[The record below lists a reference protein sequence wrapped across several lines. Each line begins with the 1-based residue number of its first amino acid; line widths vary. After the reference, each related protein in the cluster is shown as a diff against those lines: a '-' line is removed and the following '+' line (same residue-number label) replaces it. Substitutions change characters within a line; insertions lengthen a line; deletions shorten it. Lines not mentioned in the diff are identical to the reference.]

1 MAALR
6 DQVKRRRLLALREDP
21 DAEWLR
27 RLLYGG
33 RSSANAIYHVIRA
46 LQNAP
51 CEDPLA
57 LATESSIRAAATSMV
72 VGLET
77 VENVQGRPWYLLDPN
92 RLLMA
97 VVDESEFL
105 QRKFL
110 EVARWKQDSPWS
122 LIVGFDEY
130 VPGDPFKLESGRKC
144 MNVYYTFADLGAEVI
159 CLNEAWFNPV
169 SILVSDMHNFDGQ
182 WSALLRHYLRLQ
194 LHGESGLM
202 TAGVPLNLNGTV
214 YVLKA
219 ELTAIVSDGDGHR
232 QSLQWRGASS
242 LRPCFR
248 HDNVMKL
255 GSPVVHADDSFCDIS
270 CSEYRRFHTASPND
284 LVADRATLLDAERRH
299 AAGALTPAALEQ
311 TRKEVGYNTTES
323 GLLSDAELNADSDAH
338 RKSLYDWAHTLFQD
352 GVFTTEMNLFLDA
365 CHEKLRKKKNEFEIY
380 LKGEYCF
387 PKSTQTGMRQIH
399 RIFSQAR
406 SKKHVMKGLMSE
418 CLSMYPM
425 ARHYIETVATEGE
438 IDLERKSF
446 LALCHVIDVLLSA
459 KYGSITMGNGATLL
473 RDAVVLYFEAHTSAY
488 GRDHFKP
495 KTHWLFDIAD
505 QMAELAARGVAVL
518 PDCFAIERLHQASK
532 HVAQHV
538 TTRGGVKFS
547 KLALTGVRSA
557 FI

>member
-1 MAALR
+1 
-6 DQVKRRRLLALREDP
+6 
-21 DAEWLR
+21 
-27 RLLYGG
+27 
-33 RSSANAIYHVIRA
+33 
-46 LQNAP
+46 
-51 CEDPLA
+51 
-57 LATESSIRAAATSMV
+57 
-72 VGLET
+72 
-77 VENVQGRPWYLLDPN
+77 
-92 RLLMA
+92 
-97 VVDESEFL
+97 
-105 QRKFL
+105 
-110 EVARWKQDSPWS
+110 
-122 LIVGFDEY
+122 
-130 VPGDPFKLESGRKC
+130 
-144 MNVYYTFADLGAEVI
+144 
-159 CLNEAWFNPV
+159 
-169 SILVSDMHNFDGQ
+169 
-182 WSALLRHYLRLQ
+182 
-194 LHGESGLM
+194 M

-406 SKKHVMKGLMSE
+406 SPKNVVKGLMSE

-459 KYGSITMGNGATLL
+459 KYGSITMVNGATLL

-557 FI
+557 FIQIKMHEQNVNQKHVHVIVQTQTNSTRSKSINQRHVDAPARLLEKLRCCTATQECSHGRRLTVWRSGHGAWSCSHNWRRGAFWRRCGYSRRWRLYGH